1 MSSRD
6 QGFLVES
13 PLINEDTAPS
23 SFPKEKDR
31 TLRKSPTFRV
41 LGGGAMALG
50 LVAVGTT
57 IATASGGTEISP
69 VSSGGADTAATAA
82 TADDQLTALQRD
94 LGLTSEEATRL
105 LDTQAEARKLDSEL
119 RTKLGDDFGGSRF
132 DIDSGE
138 LTVAV
143 TDKAAVDTVEK
154 AGATPQVV
162 TYGMSGL
169 EKIVDDLNEERVSL
183 SDGVT
188 GWYPSATDDA
198 VVVTVLKGRKA
209 AAEKLIAGA
218 GVQADAVTVE
228 ETTDKPRTYADSFGG
243 DAYIINGSGRCSI
256 GFAVEGGFAT
266 AGHCGAKGTPVAAQ
280 SGGGT
285 GTVAESY
292 FPGRDMGY
300 VATDA
305 NWTPTGFVN
314 DYNGGAVSV
323 AGSREAP
330 SGSSVCRSG
339 STTGWHCGTIG
350 AKNQTVV
357 YPEGQVAGLT
367 QTDVCAEPGDSGGSW
382 ISADQAQGV
391 TSGGSGDCT
400 SGGVTFF
407 QPLNPILREWNL
419 TLSTS

>member
-1 MSSRD
+1 M
-6 QGFLVES
+6 
-13 PLINEDTAPS
+13 
-23 SFPKEKDR
+23 
-31 TLRKSPTFRV
+31 RKSPTFRV
-41 LGGGAMALG
+41 LGGGALALG

-57 IATASGGTEISP
+57 IATTSGGSEISP
-69 VSSGGADTAATAA
+69 VSSDSADSADTAT

-94 LGLTSEEATRL
+94 LDLSATEATRL
-105 LDTQAEARKLDSEL
+105 LDTEAKARKLDSEL
-119 RTKLGDDFGGSRF
+119 RRNLGDDFGGSRF
-132 DIDSGE
+132 DIDSGD

-154 AGATPQVV
+154 AGATAQVV
-162 TYGMSGL
+162 TYGESGL
-169 EKIVDDLNEERVSL
+169 DKIVDDLNEEGASL
-183 SDGVT
+183 SEGVT

-198 VVVTVLKGRKA
+198 VVITVLKGKEA
-209 AAEKLIAGA
+209 AAEKLIADA
-218 GVQADAVTVE
+218 GVETGAVTVE
-228 ETTDKPRTYADSFGG
+228 ETTDKPRTYADILGG

-285 GTVAESY
+285 GTVAESH

-300 VATDA
+300 VQTDA
-305 NWTPTGFVN
+305 GWTPTGFVN
-314 DYNGGAVSV
+314 DHNGGTVAVT
-323 AGSREAP
+323 GSQEAP
-330 SGSSVCRSG
+330 EGSSVCRSG

-357 YPEGQVAGLT
+357 YPEGRVEGLT

-382 ISADQAQGV
+382 ISDDQAQGV
-391 TSGGSGDCT
+391 TSGGSGNCT
-400 SGGVTFF
+400 AGGVTYF
-407 QPLNPILREWNL
+407 QPLNPILQEWNL